1 MVRGIICRTTLI
13 PPHEGEEG
21 GVMAA
26 QPVSL
31 GDILVNITSNSTSLN
46 MDDLL
51 KVAGFDPD
59 GESSE
64 MFRNHFRG
72 INLK

>member
-1 MVRGIICRTTLI
+1 
-13 PPHEGEEG
+13 
-21 GVMAA
+21 MAA

-72 INLK
+72 INF